1 MCRARVW
8 KEKGLA
14 VIVHGAD
21 EHTTWTRQV
30 STFLNTVRPV
40 LGDRS
45 RACRWGGS
53 IVDSVVGTFL
63 TQNVSDALSSSAF
76 MTLAARFRRRAD
88 GNATPP
94 KEKEDVLRGES
105 TAGDE
110 LMGDAEEGVT
120 PAQATSD
127 SLVQPAEN
135 STPHDAGLTAAADSQ
150 LEAPSS
156 STVAP
161 VSSGTASG
169 ALAGSEREA
178 CSERAQASGAPAP
191 LPDRGELPIGEDC
204 CDWEAVM
211 NAPPAEVSGH
221 PLRRAVVRPSVS
233 SRVVGGSKLD
243 VNGNVSDCELH

>member
-1 MCRARVW
+1 
-8 KEKGLA
+8 
-14 VIVHGAD
+14 VHGAD

-30 STFLNTVRPV
+30 SSFLRTVRPV

-76 MTLAARFRRRAD
+76 MTLAAHFRRHAD
-88 GNATPP
+88 RDATPP
-94 KEKEDVLRGES
+94 RQEEDIRQGES
-105 TAGDE
+105 TGGDE
-110 LMGDAEEGVT
+110 LMSNAEEGLT
-120 PAQATSD
+120 AAQATSVD
-127 SLVQPAEN
+127 DMRIMHPTQN
-135 STPHDAGLTAAADSQ
+135 CTPHN
-150 LEAPSS
+150 
-156 STVAP
+156 V
-161 VSSGTASG
+161 

-178 CSERAQASGAPAP
+178 CSELGQQRDAPAP

-221 PLRRAVVRPSVS
+221 PLRREVFLSSYCPLPVGCGSSSIRQGSERVASSCEGPDGTRNIPSS
-233 SRVVGGSKLD
+233 SLSHTSWLRLS
-243 VNGNVSDCELH
+243 